1 MDELKME
8 SESNVELPS
17 WLPKAEGGG
26 ICQTRD
32 GGEKKERNMPQ
43 SSVSKLWVSFGEKD
57 PSAKPHTVGG
67 DQG

>member
-1 MDELKME
+1 ME

-17 WLPKAEGGG
+17 WLPEAEGGG

-32 GGEKKERNMPQ
+32 GGGGKREMNMPH
-43 SSVSKLWVSFGEKD
+43 SSLSKLWVSFGKKD